1 MAKDGLDRILMG
13 LEQYLATEKLM
24 GRTHIELDHAVLEA
38 VREPSESKGVAQ
50 TSSPEECVKEPSVAL
65 RENKRATEPSDL
77 SVHFDVKGNQV
88 EPPLLIILHTLDKS
102 ALELLEKMVKA
113 MGFDLQEIGVLS
125 LHKPSETISTHP
137 SERNTLTYAM
147 LEQIRA
153 INPRAVIGMGAHMVE
168 MALGQSIA
176 LTQYRGKWAQC
187 AGYRLMPTYGLNQVL
202 QDETLKRP
210 VWNDLQLVMH
220 FLKKIES

>member
-13 LEQYLATEKLM
+13 LEQYLTTEKLM
-24 GRTHIELDHAVLEA
+24 GRTHIELDRAVLEA
-38 VREPSESKGVAQ
+38 VREPPESKGV
-50 TSSPEECVKEPSVAL
+50 THTPSPVECAK
-65 RENKRATEPSDL
+65 EPSDL
-77 SVHFDVKGNQV
+77 SIHFDVKGNQV
-88 EPPLLIILHTLDKS
+88 EPPLLIILHTSDNS

-137 SERNTLTYAM
+137 CERNTLTHAL
-147 LEQIRA
+147 LEQIRT
-153 INPRAVIGMGAHMVE
+153 INPRAIIGMGAHMVE
-168 MALGQSIA
+168 VALGQSIA
-176 LTQYRGKWAQC
+176 LTQHRGKWAQC
-187 AGYRLMPTYGLNQVL
+187 AGYRLMPTYGLDQVL

-220 FLKKIES
+220 FLKK

>member
-24 GRTHIELDHAVLEA
+24 GRTHIELDRAVLEA
-38 VREPSESKGVAQ
+38 VGESSESKDVTQ
-50 TSSPEECVKEPSVAL
+50 TSSPVEGAKEPSVAS

-88 EPPLLIILHTLDKS
+88 APPLLIILHTLDKS

-113 MGFDLQEIGVLS
+113 MGFDLQEIGVIS
-125 LHKPSETISTHP
+125 LHKPISTHP
-137 SERNTLTYAM
+137 SERNALTHAL

-153 INPRAVIGMGAHMVE
+153 INPRAIIGMGAHMIEV
-168 MALGQSIA
+168 ALGQSIA

-187 AGYRLMPTYGLNQVL
+187 AGYRLMPTYGLDQVL

-220 FLKKIES
+220 FLKK

>member
-1 MAKDGLDRILMG
+1 MAKDGLDIILMG

-24 GRTHIELDHAVLEA
+24 GKTHIELDRAVLEA
-38 VREPSESKGVAQ
+38 VREPSESKGVTQ
-50 TSSPEECVKEPSVAL
+50 TPSPVECTIEPSVVS
-65 RENKRATEPSDL
+65 REMRRAEETSDL
-77 SVHFDVKGNQV
+77 SVYFDVKGNQV
-88 EPPLLIILHTLDKS
+88 EPPLLILLHTSDKS

-125 LHKPSETISTHP
+125 SHKPSETISTHP
-137 SERNTLTYAM
+137 SERNALTHAL

-153 INPRAVIGMGAHMVE
+153 IHPKAIIGMGAHMIEV
-168 MALGQSIA
+168 ALGQSIA

-187 AGYRLMPTYGLNQVL
+187 AGYRLMPTYGLDQVL
-202 QDETLKRP
+202 QDEALKRP

-220 FLKKIES
+220 FLKK

>member
-24 GRTHIELDHAVLEA
+24 GRTHIELDRAVLEA
-38 VREPSESKGVAQ
+38 VREPSESKGVTQ
-50 TSSPEECVKEPSVAL
+50 SPSPVECAKEPSVAS
-65 RENKRATEPSDL
+65 REKRRAEEPSDL
-77 SVHFDVKGNQV
+77 SIHFDVKGKQV
-88 EPPLLIILHTLDKS
+88 EPPLLILLHTSDQS

-137 SERNTLTYAM
+137 SERNTLTHAL
-147 LEQIRA
+147 LEQIRT
-153 INPRAVIGMGAHMVE
+153 INPRAIIGMGAHMVE
-168 MALGQSIA
+168 VALGQSIA
-176 LTQYRGKWAQC
+176 LTQHRGKWAQC
-187 AGYRLMPTYGLNQVL
+187 AGYRLMPTYGLDQVL

-220 FLKKIES
+220 FLKK